1 MRKGRASMN
10 LFSLRRKPTSL
21 DELTADPCQ
30 PSAHDA
36 LCRECLMPSVQRP
49 YPVFVRGQGSW
60 LWDNEDRVYLD
71 FTQGGAANS
80 LGHSP
85 SVLIQAMAA
94 QAQALINPGAGFYN
108 RSMLK
113 LAERLCLSTGSDQT
127 YLLGSGSEACEAAIK
142 LARKWGQLH
151 RGGAAHIITASN
163 SCHGRGFAGLS
174 ASSSPSPGNRFEPQL
189 PGFSHVPF
197 NDLPALHA
205 AVDAHTVAIM
215 LEPVQG
221 EAGVIPATEHYL
233 KGVERLCRELGI
245 LLILDEVQ
253 TGIGRCGTL
262 LAEQVYGV
270 RADISVLGKGLGGGV
285 PLAALLAR
293 GSACCFEVGELDGTH
308 HGNALMS
315 SAGLAV
321 LDTVLEHGFLE
332 QVRETGLYLRDGL
345 VRLANRHGQGGVRGH
360 GLFWGLSLADD
371 AGQALVKAARY
382 EGLLISAP
390 QSDCLRFT
398 PALSVSKANIDDM
411 LLRLARAFSRVRSAQ
426 LQCRKGV
433 AV

>member
-1 MRKGRASMN
+1 MN
-10 LFSLRRKPTSL
+10 LFNLRRKPASL
-21 DELTADPCQ
+21 DDLANDFCLPASADER
-30 PSAHDA
+30 SSE
-36 LCRECLMPSVQRP
+36 RLMPSVQRP
-49 YPVFVRGQGSW
+49 QPVFVRGQGSW
-60 LWDNEDRVYLD
+60 LWDNEDRAYLD
-71 FTQGGAANS
+71 FTQGAAANS

-85 SVLIQAMAA
+85 SALVTALAA
-94 QAQALINPGAGFYN
+94 QAQSLINPGSGFYN

-113 LAERLCLSTGSDQT
+113 LAERLCLSTGSDQA

-151 RGGAAHIITASN
+151 RGGAAQIITASN
-163 SCHGRGFAGLS
+163 SCHGRGFAAMS
-174 ASSSPSPGNRFEPQL
+174 ASASPNQGNRFEPRL

-215 LEPVQG
+215 LEPIQG

-253 TGIGRCGTL
+253 TGIGRCGAL

-270 RADISVLGKGLGGGV
+270 RADITVLGKGLGGGV

-293 GSACCFEVGELDGTH
+293 GKACCFEVGELDGTH

-315 SAGLAV
+315 AAGLAV

-332 QVRETGLYLRDGL
+332 QVRDTGQYLREGL
-345 VRLANRHGQGGVRGH
+345 ARLAHRHGQGALHGH
-360 GLFWGLSLADD
+360 GLFWGLSLSDD
-371 AGQALVKAARY
+371 SAQALVKAARH
-382 EGLLISAP
+382 EGLLLSAP
-390 QSDCLRFT
+390 QPDCLRFT
-398 PALSVSKANIDDM
+398 PALTVSKANIDEM
-411 LLRLARAFSRVRSAQ
+411 LLRLARAFSRVRTAQ